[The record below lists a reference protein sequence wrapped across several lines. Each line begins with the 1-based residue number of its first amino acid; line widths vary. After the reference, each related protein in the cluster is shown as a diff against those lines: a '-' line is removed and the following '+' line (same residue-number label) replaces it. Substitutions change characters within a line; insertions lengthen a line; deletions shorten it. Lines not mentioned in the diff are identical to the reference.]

1 MAGVVEAVGSDV
13 TAFKKG
19 DRVGAFLRIGAG
31 DRNGGYA
38 QYSIAPVNTTFKL
51 ADNVKYDDAS
61 TVPLTFATAL
71 VGLYSKL
78 SLPTPDEPST
88 TKEPVLIYGASSTVG
103 ICATQLA
110 KVSYRVAEQPNR
122 CF

>member
-19 DRVGAFLRIGAG
+19 DRVGAF
-31 DRNGGYA
+31 RNGGYA